1 MSHDTPTASSA
12 KTICSSA
19 ASYLAELR
27 RLLDQIDHRPIDRL
41 GELLFGAWQRDRQVL
56 VIGNGGSASTASHY
70 VTDLVKTAS
79 VPGLRRLRTLS
90 LSDNPGLTTAIG
102 NDIAFE
108 DTFLFPLEAYARS
121 GDLVI
126 AISGSGRSAN
136 VVRALQWARE
146 HGLTT
151 VAVTGFDGGTI
162 GSMVDLHVN
171 IPTTNFG
178 LLEDLHLSI
187 GHMVSQS
194 VHTRLRSAS
203 AS

>member
-1 MSHDTPTASSA
+1 MSPNAPTATTS
-12 KTICSSA
+12 KTTCSGA
-19 ASYLAELR
+19 EPYLNELR
-27 RLLDQIDHRPIDRL
+27 RLLDRIDHRPIDRL
-41 GELLFGAWQRDRQVL
+41 GELLFEAWQGDRQVL

-79 VPGLRRLRTLS
+79 VPGVRRLRTLS
-90 LSDNPGLTTAIG
+90 LTDNPGLTTAIG
-102 NDIAFE
+102 NDIAYE
-108 DTFLFPLEAYARS
+108 DTFLFPLESYART

-126 AISGSGRSAN
+126 AISGSGRSPN

-146 HGLTT
+146 RGLTL

-162 GSMVDLHVN
+162 ASMVDLHVN

-187 GHMVSQS
+187 GHMVSQAL
-194 VHTRLRSAS
+194 HHRLRSVSEA
-203 AS
+203 